1 MKAIVLG
8 DPMSRA
14 TRTLALLAALALAP
28 AGVQGQAASD
38 AESKFNVGL
47 THLREN
53 RPTMAVEQ
61 FKQAIKQ
68 EPKNPYF
75 HKGLGVAY
83 LQLQKY
89 DDAVVALRKSLE
101 LNPYYVDVRNDLGTA
116 LLLAG
121 RRAEGKAE
129 LLRAFNEATNPTPD
143 LTARNLGQAYFEDR
157 DYEQA
162 ANWFRS
168 SLGRNK
174 GLADAYL
181 GLADCLLALN
191 RNEEAILTLEGGLKE
206 LPDNVGI
213 LLALG
218 NAYFRAGRFTEARAK
233 LEEVGRRDP
242 RGSAGKSAGELL
254 KNFPK

>member
-1 MKAIVLG
+1 M
-8 DPMSRA
+8 
-14 TRTLALLAALALAP
+14 TRSIRALALAAACVAAAP
-28 AGVQGQAASD
+28 GPLGAQGTTD
-38 AESKFNVGL
+38 AEAKFNVGL
-47 THLREN
+47 NHLREN
-53 RPTMAVEQ
+53 RPALALEQ
-61 FKQAIKQ
+61 FKQAIK
-68 EPKNPYF
+68 EDGKNPYF
-75 HKGLGVAY
+75 HKGLGLAY
-83 LQLQKY
+83 MQLQKY
-89 DDAVVALRKSLE
+89 DDAVAAMRKSLE

-116 LLLAG
+116 LLLSG

-129 LLRAFNEATNPTPD
+129 LLRAYNEPTNPTPD
-143 LTARNLGQAYFEDR
+143 MTARNLGQAYFEDR

-168 SLGRNK
+168 SLSRNK
-174 GLADAYL
+174 AVGDAYL
-181 GLADCLLALN
+181 GLADCQIAAN
-191 RNEEAILTLEGGLKE
+191 RTEEAILTLEGGLKE

-242 RGSAGKSAGELL
+242 RGAAGRSAGEML

>member
-1 MKAIVLG
+1 MRIACTFV
-8 DPMSRA
+8 
-14 TRTLALLAALALAP
+14 LAAGLGLAQAGP
-28 AGVQGQAASD
+28 AVAQAQTE

-53 RPTMAVEQ
+53 RPTLALEQ

-68 EPKNPYF
+68 DGKNPYF
-75 HKGLGVAY
+75 HKGLGLAY

-89 DDAVVALRKSLE
+89 DDAVQALRKALE
-101 LNPYYVDVRNDLGTA
+101 LNAYYADVRNDLGTA
-116 LLLAG
+116 LLLSG
-121 RRAEGKAE
+121 RRPEGKAE
-129 LLRAFNEATNPTPD
+129 LVRAYNDPTNPSPD
-143 LTARNLGQAYFEDR
+143 LSARNLGQAYFEEK

-181 GLADCLLALN
+181 GLADCQVAVN
-191 RNEEAILTLEGGLKE
+191 RNDEAIQTLEGGLKE
-206 LPDNVGI
+206 APEHAGV
-213 LLALG
+213 LLSLG
-218 NAYFRAGRFTEARAK
+218 QAYFRAGRLSESRAK

-242 RGSAGKSAGELL
+242 RGPAGRRAGEML

>member
-1 MKAIVLG
+1 VRAVL
-8 DPMSRA
+8 A
-14 TRTLALLAALALAP
+14 FALV
-28 AGVQGQAASD
+28 AGVALVPTGPLRAQAAVD
-38 AESKFNVGL
+38 AEAKFNVGL

-53 RPTMAVEQ
+53 RPALALEQ

-68 EPKNPYF
+68 DPKNPYF
-75 HKGLGVAY
+75 HKGLGLAY

-89 DDAVVALRKSLE
+89 DEAVAALRKSLE
-101 LNPYYVDVRNDLGTA
+101 QNPYYVDVRNDLGTA
-116 LLLAG
+116 LLLG
-121 RRAEGKAE
+121 GHRAEGKAE
-129 LLRAFNEATNPTPD
+129 LLQAYNEPTNPTPD
-143 LTARNLGQAYFEDR
+143 MTARNIGQAYFEDR
-157 DYEQA
+157 DYDQA

-181 GLADCLLALN
+181 GLSDCQAALN
-191 RNEEAILTLEGGLKE
+191 RNDEAVVTLEGGIKE
-206 LPDNVGI
+206 LPDNVNI

-242 RGSAGKSAGELL
+242 RGAAGKSAGELM
-254 KNFPK
+254 KNLPK